1 VGFHIQAHCNNF
13 LETVDRVLES
23 RIERDRSA
31 VSRHDHLTAVQRF
44 PISVAMDQESSVPS
58 DFELRYLQRAE
69 LLARHGVRA
78 PFMGIGVDRVDCPE
92 ADESILADL
101 ATEAGLVE
109 LCAKLAQLRI
119 DILVNLAGM
128 QYFGPF
134 DRQGPEQ
141 IWTCYAVNLIAPA
154 TLTRCVLPQMQAR
167 GMGQIVNIGSV
178 LGAVNYPYFAA
189 YSSSKAGLRGLSDA
203 LRRELG
209 KSDIAIT
216 YIAPR
221 AVRTAFNDADVNRF
235 LKIANMHPD
244 DPAIVARR
252 IVKAIVERRK
262 EVTLGIAESFYTRL
276 NGVFPRL
283 VDAGL
288 KGTVAKAQALFSN

>member
-1 VGFHIQAHCNNF
+1 MR
-13 LETVDRVLES
+13 LEGKTIVLTGAAGGIGS
-23 RIERDRSA
+23 LLCR
-31 VSRHDHLTAVQRF
+31 
-44 PISVAMDQESSVPS
+44 
-58 DFELRYLQRAE
+58 ELKAE
-69 LLARHGVRA
+69 GASI
-78 PFMGIGVDRVDCPE
+78 IGVDRVDCPE

-276 NGVFPRL
+276 NGAFPRL

>member
-1 VGFHIQAHCNNF
+1 MR
-13 LETVDRVLES
+13 LEGKTIVLTGAAGGIGS
-23 RIERDRSA
+23 LLCR
-31 VSRHDHLTAVQRF
+31 
-44 PISVAMDQESSVPS
+44 
-58 DFELRYLQRAE
+58 ELKAE
-69 LLARHGVRA
+69 GASI
-78 PFMGIGVDRVDCPE
+78 IGVDRVDCPE

>member
-1 VGFHIQAHCNNF
+1 
-13 LETVDRVLES
+13 
-23 RIERDRSA
+23 
-31 VSRHDHLTAVQRF
+31 
-44 PISVAMDQESSVPS
+44 
-58 DFELRYLQRAE
+58 
-69 LLARHGVRA
+69 
-78 PFMGIGVDRVDCPE
+78 
-92 ADESILADL
+92 
-101 ATEAGLVE
+101 
-109 LCAKLAQLRI
+109 
-119 DILVNLAGM
+119 
-128 QYFGPF
+128 
-134 DRQGPEQ
+134 
-141 IWTCYAVNLIAPA
+141 
-154 TLTRCVLPQMQAR
+154 MQAR